1 MVPVPK
7 KSSTKSV
14 KEQEKSWDDVIGF
27 IKKREEGAGEP
38 ESPGTWKRRAAPR
51 ADVPSW
57 SSHSGAFSLMVYAM
71 LMERKM
77 DFEEE
82 PSLLVEL
89 LGKPQWN
96 TKLSQKGMLAFEN
109 QSICQVSINNVVD

>member
-1 MVPVPK
+1 MMLLV
-7 KSSTKSV
+7 SSR
-14 KEQEKSWDDVIGF
+14 KERKVQVNPSPQGP
-27 IKKREEGAGEP
+27 GNGEP
-38 ESPGTWKRRAAPR
+38 PQEQMCHL
-51 ADVPSW
+51 W

-89 LGKPQWN
+89 LGKTTMEYQII
-96 TKLSQKGMLAFEN
+96 SKGDVEQRLKIN
-109 QSICQVSINNVVD
+109 QYVRYL

>member
-1 MVPVPK
+1 
-7 KSSTKSV
+7 
-14 KEQEKSWDDVIGF
+14 
-27 IKKREEGAGEP
+27 
-38 ESPGTWKRRAAPR
+38 
-51 ADVPSW
+51 
-57 SSHSGAFSLMVYAM
+57 MVYAM

-96 TKLSQKGMLAFEN
+96 TKLSQKGIVVERLKIN
-109 QSICQVSINNVVD
+109 QKTRFL

>member
-1 MVPVPK
+1 MLLV
-7 KSSTKSV
+7 SSR
-14 KEQEKSWDDVIGF
+14 KERRQ
-27 IKKREEGAGEP
+27 GAGEP
-38 ESPGTWKRRAAPR
+38 ESLGTWKRRAAPR
-51 ADVPSW
+51 ADVPSFLVLSW
-57 SSHSGAFSLMVYAM
+57 SSRAFSLMVYAM

-96 TKLSQKGMLAFEN
+96 TKLSQKGIVVQCLKIN
-109 QSICQVSINNVVD
+109 QMTGFL

>member
-1 MVPVPK
+1 MLLV
-7 KSSTKSV
+7 SSR
-14 KEQEKSWDDVIGF
+14 KERRQ
-27 IKKREEGAGEP
+27 GAGEP

-51 ADVPSW
+51 ADVPSFLVLSW
-57 SSHSGAFSLMVYAM
+57 SSRAFSLMVYAM

-89 LGKPQWN
+89 LEKPQWN
-96 TKLSQKGMLAFEN
+96 TKILSKEDVPQFEIFIFCPKI
-109 QSICQVSINNVVD
+109 QL

>member
-1 MVPVPK
+1 MLLV
-7 KSSTKSV
+7 SSR
-14 KEQEKSWDDVIGF
+14 KERKVQVNPSPQGP
-27 IKKREEGAGEP
+27 GNGEP
-38 ESPGTWKRRAAPR
+38 PQEQMCHHGLAIA
-51 ADVPSW
+51 
-57 SSHSGAFSLMVYAM
+57 AFSLMVYAM

-96 TKLSQKGMLAFEN
+96 TKLSQKGMLH
-109 QSICQVSINNVVD
+109 NV

>member
-1 MVPVPK
+1 MLLV
-7 KSSTKSV
+7 SSR
-14 KEQEKSWDDVIGF
+14 KERRQ
-27 IKKREEGAGEP
+27 GAGEP

-51 ADVPSW
+51 ADVPSFLVLSW
-57 SSHSGAFSLMVYAM
+57 SSRAFSLMVYAM

-89 LGKPQWN
+89 LEKPQWN
-96 TKLSQKGMLAFEN
+96 TKIPSKGDVAQRLKII
-109 QSICQVSINNVVD
+109 QNVRFWSNVLKTDYKD